1 MIKKYLKKIDII
13 YSLVLFFREF
23 KILSKDVM
31 FKNALGFK
39 FKGEVGMENGSFEC
53 KELKIFNS
61 VINFSDL
68 FVNAGS
74 NVGYF
79 VCHALNK
86 GLDVIAFEP
95 NHLNHQVLMQNVV
108 ANNWQK
114 KTTIYPLALSD
125 EVSINKI
132 YGGGTGASLIKGWAN
147 QDKSVIVPINKL
159 DNFKTQ
165 IQKYVQPFIF
175 IDIEGNEYNCLI
187 GSQEILNFKKKPIW
201 FIEICFDQHQP
212 NYRKYNPHFLDTFE
226 LFNQYG
232 YSCYMISEKI
242 ECIDIAR
249 IKNIMKTKINDL
261 DSHNFLFIDSK
272 NKTLLKQLFKN

>member
-39 FKGEVGMENGSFEC
+39 FK
-53 KELKIFNS
+53 
-61 VINFSDL
+61 
-68 FVNAGS
+68 
-74 NVGYF
+74 
-79 VCHALNK
+79 
-86 GLDVIAFEP
+86 
-95 NHLNHQVLMQNVV
+95 
-108 ANNWQK
+108 
-114 KTTIYPLALSD
+114 
-125 EVSINKI
+125 
-132 YGGGTGASLIKGWAN
+132 
-147 QDKSVIVPINKL
+147 
-159 DNFKTQ
+159 
-165 IQKYVQPFIF
+165 
-175 IDIEGNEYNCLI
+175 
-187 GSQEILNFKKKPIW
+187 
-201 FIEICFDQHQP
+201 
-212 NYRKYNPHFLDTFE
+212 RKYNPHFLDTFE
-226 LFNQYG
+226 LFNQYS